1 MMDMLGLMK
10 SATNKAPKVKG
21 KFKASGNREFR
32 RRQATPEEQSVK
44 FAKDMLTQ
52 GHHLQYQ
59 TALQHISSALSGSG
73 LVKIVPHY
81 TPSPLSS
88 ATLLGTYLKNRLLR
102 NQESLTPQTIRKII
116 GLADAKNSVWSHT
129 TSQLGRKLQ
138 LSQVI
143 DSLALKKEA
152 LELRLA
158 VNPDNAGL
166 QRELY
171 GTEQDIRKAGLLLD
185 FLSPKV
191 SGNLHPDSLLAND
204 KASMTPSEMAQL
216 PSPAGTIRGILIRLK
231 GPRKGNRAIKYQM
244 SAGRVSINSVDYVVA
259 EECTLQIPSKL
270 GIFGLYIRIVYSK
283 TDRLIDSKARLRLL
297 EDPMFKFA
305 KTTTY

>member
-1 MMDMLGLMK
+1 MDMLGLMK
-10 SATNKAPKVKG
+10 MAKKNAPKVKG
-21 KFKASGNREFR
+21 KIKSSGTFKEFR
-32 RRQATPEEQSVK
+32 KRQATPEEQSVK
-44 FAKDMLTQ
+44 FAKHMLIQ

-59 TALQHISSALSGSG
+59 ASLQHISSALSGSG
-73 LVKIVPHY
+73 LVKIQPHY

-102 NQESLTPQTIRKII
+102 NQESLTPQAIRKII
-116 GLADAKNSVWSHT
+116 GLADAKNPVWNHS
-129 TSQLGRKLQ
+129 TSQMGRKLQ
-138 LSQVI
+138 LSQI
-143 DSLALKKEA
+143 MDSLAIKKET
-152 LELRLA
+152 LELRLGF
-158 VNPDNAGL
+158 NAENAAL
-166 QRELY
+166 QRELRE
-171 GTEQDIRKAGLLLD
+171 TEQDIKKTGLLLD

-231 GPRKGNRAIKYQM
+231 GPRKGNRAIKYQT

-259 EECTLQIPSKL
+259 EECSLQIPSKL

-283 TDRLIDSKARLRLL
+283 TDRLIDSKQNLRLL
-297 EDPMFKFA
+297 EDPTFKFT
-305 KTTTY
+305 KTITC